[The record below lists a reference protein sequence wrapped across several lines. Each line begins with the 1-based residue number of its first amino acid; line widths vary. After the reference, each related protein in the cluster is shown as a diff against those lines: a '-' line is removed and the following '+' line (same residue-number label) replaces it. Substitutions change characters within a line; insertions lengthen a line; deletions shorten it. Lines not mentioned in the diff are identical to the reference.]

1 MKAFLAAAL
10 AFGALVLATPVAAY
24 LLRHQ
29 LVDRG
34 AGGLL
39 AVLGLGVV
47 LLALC
52 GVCLALF
59 ARAARRAIAS
69 PVPPAAAHAASS
81 AALMTAFAFD
91 ADDLD
96 ANRQGRLSARQ
107 RVNLRATNQAMV
119 IMGTVMVG
127 VTYLFLA
134 AMPLLMSDRATTS
147 ADGTIGLIIGTAIIT
162 VLLLGSFAR
171 GYWQM
176 RGQVHGWVRVADGVA
191 APAVMGGDTAATQA
205 VRTSRV
211 GTLAVPLV
219 AAGQETA
226 LMAGRRYRVYYL
238 PGPLPRVLSVDEA

>member
-1 MKAFLAAAL
+1 
-10 AFGALVLATPVAAY
+10 
-24 LLRHQ
+24 
-29 LVDRG
+29 
-34 AGGLL
+34 
-39 AVLGLGVV
+39 
-47 LLALC
+47 
-52 GVCLALF
+52 
-59 ARAARRAIAS
+59 
-69 PVPPAAAHAASS
+69 
-81 AALMTAFAFD
+81 MTAFAFD

-134 AMPLLMSDRATTS
+134 FMPSLMGDGATSS
-147 ADGTIGLIIGTAIIT
+147 ADGTVGLIIGTGIIT
-162 VLLLGSFAR
+162 LLLLGSFVH

-191 APAVMGGDTAATQA
+191 APAAMGGDTAAMQA

-219 AAGQETA
+219 SSEQETA

-238 PGPLPRVLSVDEA
+238 PGPVPRVLSVEEA